1 MKSAAPITA
10 HSTGMSGCRWHNG
23 GLIKYSRS
31 GGWNMND
38 WLGNFDGK
46 LPGSVQPA
54 DFAYWCRASR
64 WELEEAAHIALGAE
78 PKSGQGYVLVRGRR
92 SVDRR
97 WKEEPFIFAAERLTE
112 LVQRRFYRS
121 RGLNFVKPGEFVSW
135 MGDAHLP
142 IPHELS
148 AALARFG
155 DSHTDWK
162 QRAETAENEVEDLKQ
177 RNAELETAIANQTIN
192 GLELPP
198 ESGPPTGID
207 YPSNW
212 RISDGWKTREAGRD
226 CIEASAG

>member
-1 MKSAAPITA
+1 
-10 HSTGMSGCRWHNG
+10 
-23 GLIKYSRS
+23 
-31 GGWNMND
+31 MND

-46 LPGSVQPA
+46 LPDSVQPA
-54 DFAYWCRASR
+54 DFAYWCRASQ
-64 WELEEAAHIALGAE
+64 WELEEAVHIALGAE

-97 WKEEPFIFAAERLTE
+97 WKEEPFVFAAERLTE
-112 LVQRRFYRS
+112 LVQRRFHRS
-121 RGLNFVKPGEFVSW
+121 RGSNFVKPGEFVSW

-142 IPHELS
+142 VPHELS

-192 GLELPP
+192 GSASTKEKDSLLKLIIGMAVVGYSYDPH
-198 ESGPPTGID
+198 
-207 YPSNW
+207 
-212 RISDGWKTREAGRD
+212 AGRSGRIKE
-226 CIEASAG
+226 IEDDLLRLGLSLSDDTIRKHLRTASELLPGDWDASS